1 VGQPAPSSVSEE
13 HRAACA
19 GIAKPRFFK
28 TFPWKP
34 ECFYKVV
41 QRHFKLALV
50 LTFCMSPLQSAT
62 LERLSLDDMIGNSTA
77 IVRGKV
83 VGSHAAQQGPVV
95 YTHYAVQVTERFKGP
110 DQTTVDIAV
119 PGGTLNG
126 LRQTFAGAPEF
137 RTGDEFVL
145 FLWTGRSGLTQIL
158 GLTQGI
164 FSLSHGVSA
173 DAVATRA
180 ASKELML
187 DRATG
192 KAVSDQTLV
201 LPLSELRSR
210 IAGTPNKAAA
220 Q

>member
-1 VGQPAPSSVSEE
+1 MACPRNTDGPALTWLTVTNSMTLRGKWS
-13 HRAACA
+13 A
-19 GIAKPRFFK
+19 FQ
-28 TFPWKP
+28 
-34 ECFYKVV
+34 KVV
-41 QRHFKLALV
+41 QRHFQLALG

-62 LERLSLDDMIGNSTA
+62 LERLSLDDMIGKSTA
-77 IVRGKV
+77 IVRGRV
-83 VGSHAAQQGPVV
+83 VGSHAAQQGPIV
-95 YTHYAVQVTERFKGP
+95 YTHYAVQVTETFKGP
-110 DQTTVDIAV
+110 VQTTVDIAV
-119 PGGTLNG
+119 PGGTLSG

-137 RTGDEFVL
+137 RTGDEFVF

-164 FSLSHGVSA
+164 FSLSAGVSA
-173 DAVATRA
+173 DSVVTRA

-192 KAVSDQTLV
+192 KPVSDQTLV

-210 IAGTPNKAAA
+210 IAGTPNKATA